1 MKINNLKQKGSKMKK
16 IAIIS
21 FIFLGLLG
29 NANAASNWTT
39 QSFIEGYNLYST
51 LECNSGEPRFIQINN
66 FDDLNYRCGAEPEFK
81 FVNLN

>member
-1 MKINNLKQKGSKMKK
+1 MKK
-16 IAIIS
+16 IAIIG

-51 LECNSGEPRFIQINN
+51 LECNIGEPRFIQINN

-81 FVNLN
+81 FINRN